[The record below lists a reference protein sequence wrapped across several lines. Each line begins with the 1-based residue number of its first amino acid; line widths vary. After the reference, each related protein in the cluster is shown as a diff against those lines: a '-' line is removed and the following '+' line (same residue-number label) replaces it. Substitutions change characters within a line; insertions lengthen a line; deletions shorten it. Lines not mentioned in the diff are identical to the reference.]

1 MGAILSCMAEN
12 GVTHYL
18 KSKQMRCEESKP
30 GCFMNCRG
38 ETVEIAVPPGK
49 RRELDPRRT

>member
-18 KSKQMRCEESKP
+18 KSKQLRCEESKP